1 MQVNYQ
7 AQISPWLKVW
17 TEDQCHELHLSSL
30 EILERTGTVFYDKS
44 AQKILKE
51 GGAYVKEDR
60 IYIPPWMIE
69 AAIKTAPE
77 RITLKGRDKKLL
89 RLEKNDVNFGLGTD
103 LPFFLDMK
111 TREYRKTV
119 LQDIINVATV
129 VDYLPNLDFV
139 ASLGIA
145 SDVNT
150 HLVDLYHFK
159 AMHEYCQKPILMT
172 ASDENNLQGLI
183 DMAAV
188 SAGGYE
194 ELKRNP
200 LFLLYTEP
208 ISPLLHSKEALQKLM
223 LAAKY
228 EIPVTYASGIS
239 SGTTGPVTLAGTL
252 ALANA
257 ECLAGLVLHQ
267 MVNPGAPFM
276 YGIVASPADMNT
288 TMVNYGGPEMPLNYC
303 VVGEMGNY
311 YKLPTYGQSGCTDS
325 AVLDQQAGIEAMFSI
340 FAAALSGTNFVHDNG
355 YIGNGLVG
363 SLEMLVLCD
372 ECISMVK
379 HFMKGMEVNK
389 ETLALE
395 IIHQIGPGGHFL
407 ATDHTF
413 KHFRSS
419 NWNPR
424 YLNRKDY
431 QNWELHGKKTMGD
444 RIKEEV
450 DSILAGHNT
459 EPLAENTL
467 NEFNRIIDEHE
478 KSIKSASK
486 G

>member
-1 MQVNYQ
+1 MQLNYKTQ
-7 AQISPWLKVW
+7 TAPGLRVW
-17 TEDQCHELHLSSL
+17 TEDQCHELHLKSL
-30 EILERTGTVFYDKS
+30 EILQRTGTIFYDKT

-51 GGAYVKEDR
+51 GGACVKNDR
-60 IYIPPWMIE
+60 IYIPPFMIE
-69 AAIKTAPE
+69 EAIRTAPE
-77 RITLKGRDKKLL
+77 KITLRGRDKNVL
-89 RLEKNDVNFGLGTD
+89 RLERNDVNYGLGTD
-103 LPFFLDMK
+103 LPFFLDVK
-111 TREYRKTV
+111 SGEYRKTV
-119 LQDIINVATV
+119 LEDIVNVAKV
-129 VDYLPNLDFV
+129 VHYLPHLDFV
-139 ASLGIA
+139 ASLGLA
-145 SDVNT
+145 SDVST

-159 AMHEYCQKPILMT
+159 AMHEYCQKPILTT
-172 ASDENNLQGLI
+172 ASDEDNLQGLI

-188 SAGGYE
+188 SVGGYE
-194 ELKRNP
+194 ELKRSP

-223 LAAKY
+223 LAARY
-228 EIPVTYASGIS
+228 EIPVTYAAGIS

-267 MVNPGAPFM
+267 LVNPRAPFM

-303 VVGEMGNY
+303 AVGEMGNY

-340 FAAALSGTNFVHDNG
+340 FAAALSGTNLIHDNG

-372 ECISMVK
+372 ECIGMVK
-379 HFMKGMEVNK
+379 HFMKGIEVSH
-389 ETLALE
+389 ETLALD

-413 KHFRSS
+413 KHFRS

-424 YLNRKDY
+424 YLNRRDY
-431 QNWELHGKKTMGD
+431 ENWEIHGKKTMD
-444 RIKEEV
+444 QRIKEEV
-450 DSILAGHNT
+450 HRILAEHDC
-459 EPLAENTL
+459 EPLAEDTL
-467 NEFNRIIDEHE
+467 NEFDRIIDDHE
-478 KSIKSASK
+478 KRIKSLNK
-486 G
+486 